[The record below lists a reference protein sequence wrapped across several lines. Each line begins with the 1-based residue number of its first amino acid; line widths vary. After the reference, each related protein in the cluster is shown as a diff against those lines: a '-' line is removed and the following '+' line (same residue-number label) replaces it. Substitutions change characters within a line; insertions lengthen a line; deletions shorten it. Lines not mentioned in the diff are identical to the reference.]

1 MAEHLNNQW
10 LIQNNRQFQALKK
23 FLIENEYKGQSELPN
38 RHIQAILESAIIEVQ
53 RLQKELNI
61 ANAKIKELESP
72 KE

>member
-72 KE
+72 KG